1 MRAIVGLF
9 AVLACAGLHAQPVP
23 PAATQGDLAVKVRL
37 TLSLARFTQWPSE
50 SAAGEPVRL
59 CVLHKAPEV
68 LEAFRA
74 QQAQALNGRRL
85 LVSDAAGPDGAACQV
100 LFVHASGRPVAA
112 WFEQTVRQSTLTV
125 GDADGFLASGGMVE
139 LVAVNDAIRFDVNLA
154 ALRAARLTLSS
165 QVLRLA
171 RRVRE

>member
-9 AVLACAGLHAQPVP
+9 AVLACAGLHAQPVR
-23 PAATQGDLAVKVRL
+23 PATASGDLAVKVRL
-37 TLSLARFTQWPSE
+37 TLSLARFTEWPLE
-50 SAAGEPVRL
+50 RPPGDPVRL
-59 CVLHKAPEV
+59 CVLHQAPEV

-74 QQAQALNGRRL
+74 QQAQPINGRRL
-85 LVSDAAGPDGAACQV
+85 VVTDAAGADGAACQV
-100 LFVHASGRPVAA
+100 LFVHASGRPVVA
-112 WFEQTVRQSTLTV
+112 WFEQSLRQSTLTV
-125 GDADGFLASGGMVE
+125 SDADGFLPAGGMVE
-139 LVAVNDAIRFDVNLA
+139 LVSVNDSIRFDVNLA

>member
-1 MRAIVGLF
+1 MRAFVGLL
-9 AVLACAGLHAQPVP
+9 AVLACAGLQAQPVRSTP
-23 PAATQGDLAVKVRL
+23 TAGDLAVKVRL
-37 TLSLARFTQWPSE
+37 TLSLARFTQWPV
-50 SAAGEPVRL
+50 EPATGDPLRL
-59 CVLHKAPEV
+59 CVLHQSPEV

-74 QQAQALNGRRL
+74 QQDQSLNGRRL
-85 LVSDAAGPDGAACQV
+85 VVSDAAGPEGAACQV
-100 LFVHASGRPVAA
+100 LFVHSSGRPVAA
-112 WFEQTVRQSTLTV
+112 WFEQTLRQSTLTV
-125 GDADGFLASGGMVE
+125 SDADGFLASGGMVE